1 MGLFDMFRRRE
12 RSKHVV
18 GRIVDDPQVIGQN
31 GARYMVFHLAETP
44 GVEFRL
50 AMLPTTMK
58 RRKGDRVE
66 LTCAPDKDGIAIVEA
81 LSAAPDRDSARR
93 RNQEYL
99 SSIKGSESTGQ
110 H

>member
-1 MGLFDMFRRRE
+1 MGLFDMFRRGE

-18 GRIVDDPQVIGQN
+18 GRITDDPQMIGQN

-44 GVEFRL
+44 DLEFRL
-50 AMLPTTMK
+50 AMLPTTMR

-66 LTCAPDKDGIAIVEA
+66 LTWAPDKNGVAIVEA

-99 SSIKGSESTGQ
+99 DSIQASESTSQ